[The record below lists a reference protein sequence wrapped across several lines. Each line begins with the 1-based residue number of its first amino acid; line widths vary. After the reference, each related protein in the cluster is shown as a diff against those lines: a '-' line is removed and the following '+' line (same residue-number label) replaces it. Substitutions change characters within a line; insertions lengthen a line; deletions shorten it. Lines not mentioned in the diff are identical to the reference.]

1 MKPILTHALRLL
13 GLLLLCALTLQLVF
27 VLQIAAMRWVDPPS
41 TAFQRSE
48 AWRLV
53 TQGPLNAAARGGSWS
68 WRQQWVPAERIAPAL
83 KRAVIASEDAGFTR
97 HPGLD
102 WDALMQARE
111 RNQRAQTRAERL
123 ARQRAAEVPV
133 RLVGGST
140 ITQQLAKNLWLS
152 GERTVP
158 RKAQEALLA
167 LALDAL
173 LPKARVLEIYLNH
186 VEWGEGVWG
195 AQAAAQRYFRTD
207 AARLSALQAARL
219 AVMLPAPKRFE
230 RRPDSPY
237 ILSRS
242 ATIAA
247 RMGAVEVP

>member
-1 MKPILTHALRLL
+1 MRAALAHAGRVLGLL
-13 GLLLLCALTLQLVF
+13 GLCALALQLVF
-27 VLQIAAMRWVDPPS
+27 VLQIAALRWLNPPS

-48 AWRLV
+48 AWRLL
-53 TQGPLNAAARGGSWS
+53 TQGPINGTTWT

-97 HPGLD
+97 HRGVD
-102 WDALMQARE
+102 WEAMQQARE
-111 RNQRAQTRAERL
+111 RNQRARTRAE
-123 ARQRAAEVPV
+123 QRNLPV

-152 GERTVP
+152 GERTVA
-158 RKAQEALLA
+158 RKAQEAALA

-195 AQAAAQRYFRTD
+195 AQAAAQRHFGVD
-207 AARLSALQAARL
+207 AARLSTTQAARL

-230 RRPDSPY
+230 RRPDSPF
-237 ILSRS
+237 LRQRS

-247 RMGAVEVP
+247 RMAAVEVP

>member
-1 MKPILTHALRLL
+1 MRALAAHALRLL
-13 GLLLLCALTLQLVF
+13 GLLLVCALALQLAF
-27 VLQIAAMRWVDPPS
+27 LLQVAALRWVDPWS

-53 TQGPLNAAARGGSWS
+53 TKGPINGRTWT
-68 WRQQWVPAERIAPAL
+68 WRHQWVPAREIAPAL
-83 KRAVIASEDAGFTR
+83 ARAVIASEDAGFTR
-97 HPGLD
+97 HRGVD
-102 WDALMQARE
+102 WQALQQARARNE
-111 RNQRAQTRAERL
+111 RARSQAERL

-152 GERTVP
+152 GERTAA
-158 RKAQEALLA
+158 RKLQEAALA

-195 AQAAAQRYFRTD
+195 AQAAAQRHFGID
-207 AARLSALQAARL
+207 AARLSTLQAARL

-237 ILSRS
+237 IRQRS
-242 ATIAA
+242 ATVAA
-247 RMGAVEVP
+247 RMGAVDVP